1 MRTDYQPKPRV
12 KPRPDHEKANGK
24 VYSGKDKSMIA
35 LKKKG
40 DIKKNTQKGQSK
52 CKKIKKTKK
61 RKKYLK
67 VKRVKELEN

>member
-12 KPRPDHEKANGK
+12 RPRPDHEKANGK

-40 DIKKNTQKGQSK
+40 EIKKILKQVNTNGKSK
-52 CKKIKKTKK
+52 RSI
-61 RKKYLK
+61 R
-67 VKRVKELEN
+67 

>member
-1 MRTDYQPKPRV
+1 MRTDYQTKPRV

-40 DIKKNTQKGQSK
+40 EIKKNPQKG
-52 CKKIKKTKK
+52 
-61 RKKYLK
+61 
-67 VKRVKELEN
+67 